1 MLRWRRPRPSI
12 DGDRV
17 TETDFFRFR
26 AAGTGL
32 LLVLALTGCGDGKQ
46 TGADQSTPALPV
58 SVVTVSPETIRIVND
73 LPGRITPVRIA
84 EVRPRVAGI
93 IVERVFKQGTIVKE
107 GEVLYRLDPAPFK
120 VKVASAKATLAR
132 AESVRV
138 LAKQQADR
146 QTLLKE
152 RDVTTGANYDKAVAE
167 LAQAQAD
174 EELAR
179 AGLDSA
185 ELDLKYTE
193 VRAPITGRIGR
204 ALITEGALVAVGGTE
219 SLATIQQLEPIYADF
234 TQSSNALLALK
245 RTAQETANGRSADEA
260 EVRLR
265 FDDGSEYPQE
275 GRLLFSEAS
284 VDATTG
290 QITLRGEFP
299 NPVGDLLPGMYV
311 RVQIVQGEQKDA
323 LAVPERALQRDPGGQ
338 AQLYVV
344 SGDNKAELRG
354 VTPGRLV
361 NGRRIITSG
370 LNAGDKVVVE
380 GFQTLSAGATVELKP
395 WQGGKPMDAARA
407 QRAN

>member
-1 MLRWRRPRPSI
+1 MKAAEIGLRHAN
-12 DGDRV
+12 GDELIRIR
-17 TETDFFRFR
+17 TLRLG
-26 AAGTGL
+26 AIAGGIAM
-32 LLVLALTGCGDGKQ
+32 VLALGGCEEGKQ
-46 TGADQSTPALPV
+46 AAEQATPGLPV
-58 SVVTVSPETIRIVND
+58 STVTVSPETIQIVND
-73 LPGRITPVRIA
+73 LPGRITPVRLA

-107 GEVLYRLDPAPFK
+107 GDVLYRLDPAPFR

-132 AESVRV
+132 AASVRL

-146 QTLLKE
+146 QTQLKE

-167 LAQAQAD
+167 FAQAEAD
-174 EELAR
+174 EDLAR
-179 AGLDSA
+179 AGVESA

-193 VRAPITGRIGR
+193 VKAPITGRIGR
-204 ALITEGALVAVGGTE
+204 ALITEGALVGVGGSE

-245 RTAQETANGRSADEA
+245 RTAQETANGRRADEA

-265 FDDGSEYPQE
+265 FDDGSEYPQQ

-299 NPVGDLLPGMYV
+299 NPNGELLPGMYV
-311 RVQIVQGEQKDA
+311 RVQIVQGEQKNA
-323 LAVPERALQRDPGGQ
+323 LAIPERALQRDPGGQ

-344 SGDNKAELRG
+344 GADKRAELRG

-361 NGRRIITSG
+361 NGRRIIASG
-370 LNAGDKVVVE
+370 LNPGDVVVVE
-380 GFQTLSAGATVELKP
+380 GFQTLSAGAVVEPKP
-395 WQGGKPMDAARA
+395 WQGSRTTDAAGPMP
-407 QRAN
+407 RAN